1 MTTKPRLLATSL
13 LTSAAAL
20 AALSAPQM
28 AAAQAVASPDQAVAV
43 EELVVT
49 GSRIRLQ
56 DFVAPN
62 PVSTLTG
69 EAIERSGVT
78 NVTDLMENFPALVGS
93 TDTQALSNASD
104 RASVG
109 LNLLNLRNLGTKRT
123 LVLVDGRRHVAGQPG
138 TAAVDTNTI
147 PVALIDRVEVLTGGA
162 SAIYGADGVSGVVN
176 FITKR
181 NFDGFDVRTQ
191 YGWSDLGGGEQSFIS
206 ALGGRNFLD
215 GRANLT
221 VGLEYA
227 NTDAVDPRDRDF
239 ARPGQRETLVNN
251 PADYPDENPGVDRAA
266 WGDTDLVFARDGR
279 YIDTA
284 LGGGV
289 YTRADF
295 DPNTLS
301 GVSFVG
307 DGRPWQDGLYTG
319 GFSMLGGSGTPLDLF
334 QTELIPGLERWTG
347 YVGGMFEITPD
358 HRMFADFKYNSAK
371 TDFRSQPTFDYGIFV
386 PIDNPYMPAAIR
398 ADALAPGGTAAADTW
413 LPAPGVL
420 VARDNFD
427 LGEVR
432 REIERETFRGVI
444 GFEGDLSSAVAYNV
458 SYTYGQTK
466 ESNSELNNRNN
477 LRWFAAIDAVRDP
490 SSGQIVCRSTL
501 DPSAVP
507 AGDLFGTTV
516 DPDVWNSLYVGGG
529 QAGGCVPINIFGEGG
544 ISPEAQAWI
553 NDVATSEAKIEQEVF
568 SAYIT
573 GDSSLAFNLPAGPV
587 GFVLGTEYRKEQ
599 SRETPDEDVRLG
611 AELGYNITWLG
622 QGVTENG
629 QFEVHELFGELAVP
643 IVRDL
648 PFVDSLDLN
657 LAYRFSD
664 YSTIGTTD
672 TWNIGAQWRVT
683 EDLMVRG
690 SRARAVRAPNISELF
705 LPQTQTFRTIDDPC
719 ESDNVRAGSE
729 FRVANCTADLGFDPT
744 QVEFI
749 NTTSSSVEGV
759 VGGNRDLKAETGD
772 TQTLGLV
779 FTPRFAPGLS
789 MSLDYYRIT
798 LSDAVNLF
806 TANTIIESCYDLE
819 QPNDFCGLFTRDP
832 GTQFVDSFQEYSV
845 NVSSYETAGFDFSMQ
860 YLLNPADFGVMRDVG
875 TFQFNLVANRLTKLE
890 FVEIEGAEAS
900 SELGYAGAPKWQ
912 ANLDVAWAWN
922 DLLVNYGFNWFDETK
937 RFTDERRAANPN
949 YVPDGYWTW
958 SPRETHDIQ
967 VQYTFRDRHQAYA
980 GVNNF
985 TNQLP
990 DRGSTGTASTGAA
1003 AFTEGASPV
1012 GPMGRYFY
1020 VGLKSS
1026 F

>member
-1 MTTKPRLLATSL
+1 MPTKINLLATTL
-13 LTSAAAL
+13 LSSAAAL
-20 AALSAPQM
+20 AALAAPQ
-28 AAAQAVASPDQAVAV
+28 AAVAQDEAVAV

-56 DFVAPN
+56 DFVSPN

-78 NVTDLMENFPALVGS
+78 NVTDLMENYPALVGS
-93 TDTQALSNASD
+93 TDTQALSNAAD
-104 RASVG
+104 RGSVG

-123 LVLVDGRRHVAGQPG
+123 LVLVDGRRHVAGQAG
-138 TAAVDTNTI
+138 SAAVDTNAI

-181 NFDGFDVRTQ
+181 NFDGLDVRAQ
-191 YGWSDLGGGEQSFIS
+191 YGWSDLGGGEESFIS
-206 ALGGRNFLD
+206 ALGGRNFMD

-221 VGLEYA
+221 VGLEYS
-227 NTDAVDPRDRDF
+227 NRDAIDPQDRDF
-239 ARPGQRETLVNN
+239 SRAGQRETLVNN
-251 PADYPDENPGVDRAA
+251 PADYPDENPGVDRAD

-289 YTRADF
+289 YTRAGF
-295 DPNTLS
+295 GPTLS
-301 GVSFVG
+301 GVSFQG
-307 DGRPWQDGLYTG
+307 DGTPWQDGIYTG

-334 QTELIPGLERWTG
+334 QTELVPGLERWTG

-358 HRMFADFKYNSAK
+358 HRMFADFKYNNAK
-371 TDFRSQPTFDYGIFV
+371 TSFKSQPTFDYGILV
-386 PIDNPYMPAAIR
+386 PIDNPYIPDSIR
-398 ADALAPGGTAAADTW
+398 ADALAPGGMAAPGGLDN
-413 LPAPGVL
+413 PGVL

-427 LGEVR
+427 LGSVR

-444 GFEGDLSSAVAYNV
+444 GFEGDLSPSVAYNV

-466 ESNSELNNRNN
+466 ESNTELNNRNN

-490 SSGQIVCRSTL
+490 SSGNIVCRSTL
-501 DPSAVP
+501 DPSAIP
-507 AGDLFGTTV
+507 DGDQFGTPV
-516 DPDVWNSLYVGGG
+516 DADAWNSVYVAGG
-529 QAGGCVPINIFGEGG
+529 QASGCVPVNIFGEGG
-544 ISPEAQAWI
+544 ISPEAAAWI
-553 NDVATSEAKIEQEVF
+553 NDEATSTAKIEQQVF

-573 GDSSLAFNLPAGPV
+573 GDSSQAFSLPAGPV
-587 GFVLGTEYRKEQ
+587 GFVLGTEYRKEK
-599 SRETPDEDVRLG
+599 STDTPSDDELLG
-611 AELGYNITWLG
+611 AQLGYDVTWLG
-622 QGVTENG
+622 QGAVETGE
-629 QFEVHELFGELAVP
+629 FEVHELFGELAVP
-643 IVRDL
+643 VLRDL
-648 PFVDSLDLN
+648 PLVDSFDLN

-683 EDLMVRG
+683 PDLMIRG

-705 LPQTQTFRTIDDPC
+705 LPQSQTFRTITDPC
-719 ESDNVRAGSE
+719 ESDNVQAGTE
-729 FRVANCTADLGFDPT
+729 FRVANCTAALGFDPT

-759 VGGNRDLKAETGD
+759 VGGNPDLKAETGD

-779 FTPRFAPGLS
+779 FTPQFAPGLS

-798 LSDAVNLF
+798 LTDAVNLF

-832 GTQFVDSFQEYSV
+832 NSQFVDSFQEYSV

-860 YLLNPADFGVMRDVG
+860 YLLNPVDFGVERDVG

-890 FVEIEGAEAS
+890 FVEIDGAEAS
-900 SELGYAGAPKWQ
+900 SELGFAGAPKWQ
-912 ANLDVAWAWN
+912 ANLDVTWLWN
-922 DLLVNYGFNWFDETK
+922 DLMVNYGFNWFDETK
-937 RFTDERRAANPN
+937 RFTDERRASNPN

-967 VQYTFRDRHQAYA
+967 VQYSFQDRYQAYA

-1003 AFTEGASPV
+1003 AFTQGASPV
-1012 GPMGRYFY
+1012 GPVGRYFY
-1020 VGLKSS
+1020 VGMKSS

>member
-1 MTTKPRLLATSL
+1 MPTRTSLLATTL
-13 LTSAAAL
+13 LSSAAAL
-20 AALSAPQM
+20 TALAMPQAAL
-28 AAAQAVASPDQAVAV
+28 AQDEAVAV

-56 DFVAPN
+56 DFVSPN

-78 NVTDLMENFPALVGS
+78 NVTDLMENYPALVGS
-93 TDTQALSNASD
+93 TDTQALSNAAD
-104 RASVG
+104 RGSVG

-123 LVLVDGRRHVAGQPG
+123 LVLVDGRRHVAGQAG
-138 TAAVDTNTI
+138 SAAVDTNAI

-181 NFDGFDVRTQ
+181 NFDGLDVRAQ
-191 YGWSDLGGGEQSFIS
+191 YGWSDLGGGEESFIS
-206 ALGGRNFLD
+206 ALGGRNFME

-221 VGLEYA
+221 VGLEYS
-227 NTDAVDPRDRDF
+227 NRDALDPQDRDF
-239 ARPGQRETLVNN
+239 SRAGQRETLVNN
-251 PADYPDENPGVDRAA
+251 PADYPDENPGVDRAD

-301 GVSFVG
+301 GVSFQG
-307 DGRPWQDGLYTG
+307 NGAPWQDGIYTG

-334 QTELIPGLERWTG
+334 QTELVPGLERWTG

-358 HRMFADFKYNSAK
+358 HRMFADFKYNNAK
-371 TDFRSQPTFDYGIFV
+371 TSFKSQPTFDYGILV
-386 PIDNPYMPAAIR
+386 PIDNPYIPDSIR
-398 ADALAPGGTAAADTW
+398 ADALAPGGMAAPGG
-413 LPAPGVL
+413 LRNPGVL

-427 LGEVR
+427 LGSVR

-444 GFEGDLSSAVAYNV
+444 GFEGDLSPSVAYNV

-466 ESNSELNNRNN
+466 ESNTELNNRNN

-490 SSGQIVCRSTL
+490 SSGNIVCRSSL
-501 DPSAVP
+501 DPSAIP
-507 AGDLFGTTV
+507 DGDQFGTPV
-516 DPDVWNSLYVGGG
+516 DADAWNSVYVGGG

-544 ISPEAQAWI
+544 ISPEAAAWI
-553 NDVATSEAKIEQEVF
+553 NDEATSSAKIEQQVF
-568 SAYIT
+568 SAFIT
-573 GDSSLAFNLPAGPV
+573 GDSSQAFSLPAGPV
-587 GFVLGTEYRKEQ
+587 GFVLGTEYRKEK
-599 SRETPDEDVRLG
+599 STDTPSDDELLG
-611 AELGYNITWLG
+611 AQLGYDVTWLG
-622 QGVTENG
+622 QGAVESG
-629 QFEVHELFGELAVP
+629 EFEVHELFGELAIPV
-643 IVRDL
+643 VRDL
-648 PFVDSLDLN
+648 PLVDSFDLN

-683 EDLMVRG
+683 QDLMIRG

-705 LPQTQTFRTIDDPC
+705 LPQTQTFRTITDPC
-719 ESDNVRAGSE
+719 ESDNVQAGTE
-729 FRVANCTADLGFDPT
+729 FRVANCTAALGFDPT

-759 VGGNRDLKAETGD
+759 VGGNPDLKAETGD

-779 FTPRFAPGLS
+779 FTPQFAPGLS

-798 LSDAVNLF
+798 LTDAVNLF

-860 YLLNPADFGVMRDVG
+860 YLLNPVDFGVERDVG

-890 FVEIEGAEAS
+890 FVEIDGAEAS
-900 SELGYAGAPKWQ
+900 SELGFAGAPKWQ
-912 ANLDVAWAWN
+912 ANFDVTWLWN
-922 DLLVNYGFNWFDETK
+922 DLMVNYGFNWFDETK
-937 RFTDERRAANPN
+937 RFTDERRASNPN

-967 VQYTFRDRHQAYA
+967 VQYTFQDRYQAYA

-1003 AFTEGASPV
+1003 AFTAGASPV
-1012 GPMGRYFY
+1012 GPVGRYFY
-1020 VGLKSS
+1020 VGMKSS

>member
-1 MTTKPRLLATSL
+1 MPTRHSLLASTL
-13 LTSAAAL
+13 LSSAAAL
-20 AALSAPQM
+20 TVLTSPQAAF
-28 AAAQAVASPDQAVAV
+28 AQDEAVAV

-56 DFVAPN
+56 DFVSPN

-78 NVTDLMENFPALVGS
+78 NVTDLMENYPALVGS
-93 TDTQALSNASD
+93 TDTQALSNASE
-104 RASVG
+104 RGSVG

-123 LVLVDGRRHVAGQPG
+123 LVLVDGRRHVAGQAG
-138 TAAVDTNTI
+138 SAAVDTNAI

-181 NFDGFDVRTQ
+181 NFDGLDVRAQ
-191 YGWSDLGGGEQSFIS
+191 YGWSDLGGGEESFIS
-206 ALGGRNFLD
+206 ALGGRNFMD

-221 VGLEYA
+221 VGLEYS
-227 NTDAVDPRDRDF
+227 NRDALDPQDRDF
-239 ARPGQRETLVNN
+239 SRVGQRETLVNN

-301 GVSFVG
+301 GVSFQG
-307 DGRPWQDGLYTG
+307 NGAPWQDGLYTG

-334 QTELIPGLERWTG
+334 QTELVPGLERWTG
-347 YVGGMFEITPD
+347 YVGGMYEITPD
-358 HRMFADFKYNSAK
+358 HRMFADFKYNNAK
-371 TDFRSQPTFDYGIFV
+371 TSFKSQPTFDYGILV
-386 PIDNPYMPAAIR
+386 PIDNPYIPDSIR
-398 ADALAPGGTAAADTW
+398 ADALAPGGMAAPGG
-413 LPAPGVL
+413 LLNPGVL

-427 LGEVR
+427 LGNIR

-444 GFEGDLSSAVAYNV
+444 GFEGDLSPSVAYNV

-466 ESNSELNNRNN
+466 ESNTELNNRNN

-490 SSGQIVCRSTL
+490 SSGNIVCRSTL
-501 DPSAVP
+501 DPSAIP
-507 AGDLFGTTV
+507 DGDQFGTPV
-516 DPDVWNSLYVGGG
+516 DADAWNSVYVAGG
-529 QAGGCVPINIFGEGG
+529 QASGCVPINIFGEGG
-544 ISPEAQAWI
+544 ISPEAAAWI
-553 NDVATSEAKIEQEVF
+553 NGEATSSAKIEQQVF

-573 GDSSLAFNLPAGPV
+573 GDSSQAFSLPAGPV
-587 GFVLGTEYRKEQ
+587 GFVLGTEYRKEK
-599 SRETPDEDVRLG
+599 STDTPSDDELLG
-611 AELGYNITWLG
+611 AQLGYDVTWLG
-622 QGVTENG
+622 QGAVERG
-629 QFEVHELFGELAVP
+629 EFEVHELFGELAVP
-643 IVRDL
+643 VLRDL
-648 PFVDSLDLN
+648 PLVDSFDLN

-664 YSTIGTTD
+664 YSTIGATD

-683 EDLMVRG
+683 PDLMIRG

-705 LPQTQTFRTIDDPC
+705 LPQSQTFRTITDPC
-719 ESDNVRAGSE
+719 ESDNVQAGTE
-729 FRVANCTADLGFDPT
+729 FRVANCTAALGFDPT

-759 VGGNRDLKAETGD
+759 VGGNPDLKAETGD
-772 TQTLGLV
+772 TQTLGVV
-779 FTPRFAPGLS
+779 FTPQFAPGLS

-798 LSDAVNLF
+798 LTDAVNLF

-832 GTQFVDSFQEYSV
+832 NSQFVDSFQEYSV

-860 YLLNPADFGVMRDVG
+860 YLLNPVDFGVERDIG

-890 FVEIEGAEAS
+890 FVAIDGAEAS
-900 SELGYAGAPKWQ
+900 SELGFAGAPKWQ
-912 ANLDVAWAWN
+912 ANFDVTWLWN
-922 DLLVNYGFNWFDETK
+922 DLMVNYGFNWFDETK
-937 RFTDERRAANPN
+937 RFTDERRASNPN

-967 VQYTFRDRHQAYA
+967 VQYAFQDRYQAYA
-980 GVNNF
+980 GINNF

-1012 GPMGRYFY
+1012 GPVGRYFY
-1020 VGLKSS
+1020 VGMKSS

>member
-1 MTTKPRLLATSL
+1 MPTRTSLLATTL
-13 LTSAAAL
+13 LSSAAAL
-20 AALSAPQM
+20 TALAMPQT
-28 AAAQAVASPDQAVAV
+28 ALAQDEAVAV

-56 DFVAPN
+56 DFVSPN

-69 EAIERSGVT
+69 EAIERSGAT
-78 NVTDLMENFPALVGS
+78 NVTDLMENYPALVGS
-93 TDTQALSNASD
+93 TDTQALSNAAD
-104 RASVG
+104 RGSVG

-123 LVLVDGRRHVAGQPG
+123 LVLVDGRRHVAGEAG
-138 TAAVDTNTI
+138 SAAVDTNAI

-181 NFDGFDVRTQ
+181 NFDGLDVRAQ
-191 YGWSDLGGGEQSFIS
+191 YGWSDLGGGEESFIS
-206 ALGGRNFLD
+206 ALGGRNFME

-221 VGLEYA
+221 VGLEYS
-227 NTDAVDPRDRDF
+227 NRDALDPQDRDF
-239 ARPGQRETLVNN
+239 SRAGQRETLVNN

-301 GVSFVG
+301 GVSFQG
-307 DGRPWQDGLYTG
+307 NGAPWQDGIYTG

-334 QTELIPGLERWTG
+334 QTELVPGLERWTG
-347 YVGGMFEITPD
+347 YVGGMYEIAPD
-358 HRMFADFKYNSAK
+358 HRMFADFKYNNAK
-371 TDFRSQPTFDYGIFV
+371 TSFKSQPTFDYGILV
-386 PIDNPYMPAAIR
+386 PIDNPYIPDSIR
-398 ADALAPGGTAAADTW
+398 ADALAPGGTAAPGG
-413 LPAPGVL
+413 LGNPGVL

-427 LGEVR
+427 LGSIR

-444 GFEGDLSSAVAYNV
+444 GFEGDLSPSVAYNV

-466 ESNSELNNRNN
+466 ESNTELNNRNN

-490 SSGQIVCRSTL
+490 SSGNIVCRSTL
-501 DPSAVP
+501 DPSAIP
-507 AGDLFGTTV
+507 DGDQFGTPV
-516 DPDVWNSLYVGGG
+516 DADAWNSVYVGGG
-529 QAGGCVPINIFGEGG
+529 QASGCVPINIFGEGG
-544 ISPEAQAWI
+544 ISPEAAAWI
-553 NDVATSEAKIEQEVF
+553 NDEATSSAKIEQQVF

-573 GDSSLAFNLPAGPV
+573 GDSSQAFSLPAGPV
-587 GFVLGTEYRKEQ
+587 GFVLGTEYRKEK
-599 SRETPDEDVRLG
+599 STSTPSDDELLG
-611 AELGYNITWLG
+611 AQLGYDVTWLG
-622 QGVTENG
+622 QGAVETGE
-629 QFEVHELFGELAVP
+629 FEVHELFGELAIPV
-643 IVRDL
+643 VRDL
-648 PFVDSLDLN
+648 PLVDSFDLN

-683 EDLMVRG
+683 QDLMIRG

-705 LPQTQTFRTIDDPC
+705 LPQTQTFRTITDPC
-719 ESDNVRAGSE
+719 ESDNVQAGTE
-729 FRVANCTADLGFDPT
+729 FRVANCTAALGFDPT

-759 VGGNRDLKAETGD
+759 VGGNPDLKAETGD

-779 FTPRFAPGLS
+779 FTPQFAPGLS

-798 LSDAVNLF
+798 LTDAVNLF

-860 YLLNPADFGVMRDVG
+860 YLLNPVDFGVERDVG

-890 FVEIEGAEAS
+890 FVEIDGAEAS
-900 SELGYAGAPKWQ
+900 SELGFAGAPKWQ
-912 ANLDVAWAWN
+912 ANFDVTWLWN
-922 DLLVNYGFNWFDETK
+922 DLMVNYGFNWFDETK
-937 RFTDERRAANPN
+937 RFTDERRASNPN

-967 VQYTFRDRHQAYA
+967 VQYTFQDRYQAYA

-1003 AFTEGASPV
+1003 AFTQGASPV
-1012 GPMGRYFY
+1012 GPVGRYFY
-1020 VGLKSS
+1020 VGMKSS

>member
-1 MTTKPRLLATSL
+1 MPTKIHLLATTL
-13 LTSAAAL
+13 LSSAAAVAAL
-20 AALSAPQM
+20 AAPQ
-28 AAAQAVASPDQAVAV
+28 AAFAQDDAVAV

-56 DFVAPN
+56 DFVSPN

-78 NVTDLMENFPALVGS
+78 NVTDLMENYPALVGS
-93 TDTQALSNASD
+93 TDTQALSNAAD
-104 RASVG
+104 RGSVG

-123 LVLVDGRRHVAGQPG
+123 LVLVDGRRHVAGQAG
-138 TAAVDTNTI
+138 SAAVDTNAI

-181 NFDGFDVRTQ
+181 NFDGLDVRAQ
-191 YGWSDLGGGEQSFIS
+191 YGWSDLGGGEESFIS
-206 ALGGRNFLD
+206 ALGGRNFMD

-221 VGLEYA
+221 VGLEYS
-227 NTDAVDPRDRDF
+227 NRDAIDPQDRDF
-239 ARPGQRETLVNN
+239 SRVGQRETLVDN
-251 PADYPDENPGVDRAA
+251 PADYPDENPGVDRAD

-289 YTRADF
+289 YTRAGF
-295 DPNTLS
+295 GPTLS
-301 GVSFVG
+301 GVSFQG
-307 DGRPWQDGLYTG
+307 DGTPWQDGIYTG

-334 QTELIPGLERWTG
+334 QTELVPGLERWTG
-347 YVGGMFEITPD
+347 YVGGMFEIMPN
-358 HRMFADFKYNSAK
+358 HRMFADFKYNNAK
-371 TDFRSQPTFDYGIFV
+371 TSFKSQPTFDYGILV
-386 PIDNPYMPAAIR
+386 PIDNPYIPASIR
-398 ADALAPGGTAAADTW
+398 ADALAPGGTAAAGTW
-413 LPAPGVL
+413 LPTPGVL

-427 LGEVR
+427 LGNVR

-444 GFEGDLSSAVAYNV
+444 GFEGDLSPSVAYNV

-466 ESNSELNNRNN
+466 ESNTELNNRNN

-490 SSGQIVCRSTL
+490 NSGNIVCRSTL
-501 DPSAVP
+501 DPSP
-507 AGDLFGTTV
+507 IPDGDQFGTPV
-516 DPDVWNSLYVGGG
+516 DADAWNSVYVGGG
-529 QAGGCVPINIFGEGG
+529 QASGCVPINIFGEGG
-544 ISPEAQAWI
+544 ISPEAAVWI
-553 NDVATSEAKIEQEVF
+553 NDEATSSAKIEQQVF

-573 GDSSLAFNLPAGPV
+573 GDSSQAFSLPAGPV
-587 GFVLGTEYRKEQ
+587 GFVLGTEYRKEK
-599 SRETPDEDVRLG
+599 STDTPSDDELLG
-611 AELGYNITWLG
+611 AQLGYDVTWLG
-622 QGVTENG
+622 QGAVETGE
-629 QFEVHELFGELAVP
+629 FEVHELFGELAIP

-648 PFVDSLDLN
+648 PLVDSFDLN

-683 EDLMVRG
+683 QDLMIRG

-705 LPQTQTFRTIDDPC
+705 LPQTQTFRTITDPC
-719 ESDNVRAGSE
+719 ESDNVQAGTE
-729 FRVANCTADLGFDPT
+729 FRVANCTAALGFDPT

-759 VGGNRDLKAETGD
+759 VGGNPDLKAETGD

-798 LSDAVNLF
+798 LTDAVNLF

-832 GTQFVDSFQEYSV
+832 NSQFVDSFQEYSV

-860 YLLNPADFGVMRDVG
+860 YLLNPVDFGVERDVG

-890 FVEIEGAEAS
+890 FVEIDGAEAS
-900 SELGYAGAPKWQ
+900 SELGFAGAPKWQ
-912 ANLDVAWAWN
+912 ANFDVTWLWN
-922 DLLVNYGFNWFDETK
+922 DLMVNYGFNWFDETK
-937 RFTDERRAANPN
+937 RFTDERRASNPN
-949 YVPDGYWTW
+949 YVPDGYWNW

-967 VQYTFRDRHQAYA
+967 VQYTFRDRYQAYA

-1012 GPMGRYFY
+1012 GPVGRYFY
-1020 VGLKSS
+1020 VGMKSS

>member
-1 MTTKPRLLATSL
+1 MPTKIHLLATTL
-13 LTSAAAL
+13 LSSAAAVAAL
-20 AALSAPQM
+20 AAPQ
-28 AAAQAVASPDQAVAV
+28 AAFAQDDAVAV

-56 DFVAPN
+56 DFVSPN

-78 NVTDLMENFPALVGS
+78 NVTDLMENYPALVGS
-93 TDTQALSNASD
+93 TDTQALSNAAD
-104 RASVG
+104 RGSVG

-123 LVLVDGRRHVAGQPG
+123 LVLVDGRRHVAGQAG
-138 TAAVDTNTI
+138 SAAVDTNAI

-181 NFDGFDVRTQ
+181 NFDGLDVRAQ
-191 YGWSDLGGGEQSFIS
+191 YGWSDLGGGEESFIS
-206 ALGGRNFLD
+206 ALGGRNFMD

-221 VGLEYA
+221 VGLEYS
-227 NTDAVDPRDRDF
+227 NRDAIDPQDRDF
-239 ARPGQRETLVNN
+239 SRVGQRETLVDN
-251 PADYPDENPGVDRAA
+251 PADYPDENPGVDRAD

-289 YTRADF
+289 YTRAGF
-295 DPNTLS
+295 GPTLS
-301 GVSFVG
+301 GVSFQG
-307 DGRPWQDGLYTG
+307 DGTPWQDGIYTG

-334 QTELIPGLERWTG
+334 QTELVPGLERWTG
-347 YVGGMFEITPD
+347 YVGGMFEIMPN
-358 HRMFADFKYNSAK
+358 HRMFADFKYNNAK
-371 TDFRSQPTFDYGIFV
+371 TSFKSQPTFDYGILV
-386 PIDNPYMPAAIR
+386 PIDNPYIPASIR
-398 ADALAPGGTAAADTW
+398 ADALAPGGTAAAGTW
-413 LPAPGVL
+413 LPTPGVL

-427 LGEVR
+427 LGNVR

-444 GFEGDLSSAVAYNV
+444 GFEGDLSPSVAYNV

-466 ESNSELNNRNN
+466 ESNTELNNRNN

-490 SSGQIVCRSTL
+490 NSGNIVCRSTL
-501 DPSAVP
+501 DPSAIP
-507 AGDLFGTTV
+507 DGDQFGTPV
-516 DPDVWNSLYVGGG
+516 DADAWNSVYVGGG
-529 QAGGCVPINIFGEGG
+529 QASGCVPINIFGEGG
-544 ISPEAQAWI
+544 ISPEAAAWI
-553 NDVATSEAKIEQEVF
+553 NDEATSSAKIEQQVF

-573 GDSSLAFNLPAGPV
+573 GDSSQAFSLPAGPV
-587 GFVLGTEYRKEQ
+587 GFVLGTEYRKEK
-599 SRETPDEDVRLG
+599 STDTPSDDELLG
-611 AELGYNITWLG
+611 AQLGYDVTWLG
-622 QGVTENG
+622 QGAVETGE
-629 QFEVHELFGELAVP
+629 FEVHELFGELAIPV
-643 IVRDL
+643 VRDL
-648 PFVDSLDLN
+648 PLVDSFDLN

-683 EDLMVRG
+683 PDLMIRG

-705 LPQTQTFRTIDDPC
+705 LPQTQTFRTITDPC
-719 ESDNVRAGSE
+719 ESDNVQAGTE
-729 FRVANCTADLGFDPT
+729 FRVANCTAALGFDPT

-759 VGGNRDLKAETGD
+759 VGGNPDLKAETGD

-798 LSDAVNLF
+798 LTDAVNLF

-832 GTQFVDSFQEYSV
+832 NSQFVDSFQEYSV

-860 YLLNPADFGVMRDVG
+860 YLLNPVDFGVERDVG

-890 FVEIEGAEAS
+890 FVEIDGAEAS
-900 SELGYAGAPKWQ
+900 SELGFAGAPKWQ
-912 ANLDVAWAWN
+912 ANFDVTWLWN
-922 DLLVNYGFNWFDETK
+922 DLMVNYGFNWFDETK
-937 RFTDERRAANPN
+937 RFTDERRASNPN
-949 YVPDGYWTW
+949 YVPDGYWNW

-967 VQYTFRDRHQAYA
+967 VQYTFRDRYQAYA

-1012 GPMGRYFY
+1012 GPVGRYFY
-1020 VGLKSS
+1020 VGMKSS

>member
-1 MTTKPRLLATSL
+1 MPTRTSL
-13 LTSAAAL
+13 LASTLLSSAAAL
-20 AALSAPQM
+20 AALAAPQ
-28 AAAQAVASPDQAVAV
+28 AAFAQDDAVAV

-56 DFVAPN
+56 DFVSPN

-78 NVTDLMENFPALVGS
+78 NVTDLMENYPALVGS
-93 TDTQALSNASD
+93 TDTQALSNAAD
-104 RASVG
+104 RGSVG

-138 TAAVDTNTI
+138 SAAVDTNAI
-147 PVALIDRVEVLTGGA
+147 PVALIDRVEILTGGA

-181 NFDGFDVRTQ
+181 NFDGLDVRAQ
-191 YGWSDLGGGEQSFIS
+191 YGWSDLGGGEESFIS
-206 ALGGRNFLD
+206 ALGGRNFMD

-221 VGLEYA
+221 VGLEYS
-227 NTDAVDPRDRDF
+227 NRDALDPRDRDF
-239 ARPGQRETLVNN
+239 SRAGSRETLVNN
-251 PADYPDENPGVDRAA
+251 PADYNDIDRGP
-266 WGDTDLVFARDGR
+266 WGDTDLVFARDAR
-279 YIDTA
+279 YIDTG

-289 YTRADF
+289 YTRAGF

-301 GVSFVG
+301 GVSFQG
-307 DGRPWQDGLYTG
+307 DGAPWQDGLYTG
-319 GFSMLGGSGTPLDLF
+319 GFTMLGGSGTPIDLF
-334 QTELIPGLERWTG
+334 QTELVPGLERWTG
-347 YVGGMFEITPD
+347 YVGGMFEIAPN
-358 HRMFADFKYNSAK
+358 HRLFADFKYNNAK
-371 TDFRSQPTFDYGIFV
+371 TSFKSQPTFDYGILV
-386 PIDNPYMPAAIR
+386 PIDNPFMPDSIR
-398 ADALAPGGTAAADTW
+398 ADALAPGGTAAAGTW
-413 LPAPGVL
+413 LDTPGVL

-427 LGEVR
+427 LGNVR

-444 GFEGDLSSAVAYNV
+444 GFEGDLSPSVAYNV

-466 ESNSELNNRNN
+466 ESNTELNNRNN

-490 SSGQIVCRSTL
+490 SSGNIVCRSTL
-501 DPSAVP
+501 DPSAIP
-507 AGDLFGTTV
+507 DGDLFGTTV
-516 DPDVWNSLYVGGG
+516 DPDAWNSVYIGGG
-529 QAGGCVPINIFGEGG
+529 QAAGCVPINIFGEGG
-544 ISPEAQAWI
+544 ISPEAAAWI
-553 NDVATSEAKIEQEVF
+553 NSAATSSAKVEQEVF

-573 GDSSLAFNLPAGPV
+573 GDSSQAFSLPAGPV
-587 GFVLGTEYRKEQ
+587 GFVLGTEYRKEK
-599 SRETPDEDVRLG
+599 STDTPSDDELLG
-611 AELGYNITWLG
+611 AQLGYNVTWLG
-622 QGVTENG
+622 QGAVATGE
-629 QFEVHELFGELAVP
+629 FEVHELFGELAVP
-643 IVRDL
+643 ILRDL
-648 PFVDSLDLN
+648 PMVESLDVN

-672 TWNIGAQWRVT
+672 TWNIGAQWRLT
-683 EDLMVRG
+683 QDLMVRG

-705 LPQTQTFRTIDDPC
+705 LPQSQTFRTITDPC
-719 ESDNVRAGSE
+719 DTRNVQAGTE

-744 QVEFI
+744 QVDFI

-759 VGGNRDLKAETGD
+759 IGGNPDLRAETGD

-798 LSDAVNLF
+798 LADAVNLF

-819 QPNDFCGLFTRDP
+819 QPNDFCGLFTRAP
-832 GTQFVDSFQEYSV
+832 GSQFVDSFREYSV

-860 YLLNPADFGVMRDVG
+860 YLLNPVDFGVVRDIG

-890 FVEIEGAEAS
+890 FVEIDGAEAS
-900 SELGYAGAPKWQ
+900 SELGFAGAPKWQ
-912 ANLDVAWAWN
+912 ANFDVTWLWN
-922 DLLVNYGFNWFDETK
+922 DLMVNYGFNWFDETK
-937 RFTDERRAANPN
+937 RFTDERRASNPN
-949 YVPDGYWTW
+949 YVPDGYWNW
-958 SPRETHDIQ
+958 SPRKTHDIQ
-967 VQYTFRDRHQAYA
+967 VQYSFQDRYQAYA

-990 DRGSTGTASTGAA
+990 DRGSTGTATTGAA

-1012 GPMGRYFY
+1012 GPVGRYFY
-1020 VGLKSS
+1020 VGMKSS